1 MNSPVDSDLLQDLRL
16 DAEEQLPRCEQL
28 LIELEQHADDSE
40 RLAELFRLLHSLKGN
55 IGMVGLHALLPLPQA
70 MEDILAALRSRQ
82 LRFDSLLGD
91 ILLLSFD
98 RLRQHLQAVYA
109 GALDYHPDTDC
120 AQLAIALHE
129 LAGTATA
136 QQATARQRL
145 LLQLAPGSALQPNAT
160 SESAP
165 DCARLLERYDIPA
178 DADVQF
184 CLTLMQAI
192 EQRSRYWQ
200 GRGLRLLHLTLAIN
214 QQGGRVVDPAQLAV
228 ATCLH
233 DLGMAFLPLHVL
245 HKESRLSREEV
256 QHIRSHPRLGHD
268 LLRRLERW
276 EDAAEIVLHHQEHA
290 DGQGYPRGLR
300 EVEIHPGALIL
311 AIADTFDARTHER
324 AHQTLSKRPRL
335 RAILEINNLAGRQF
349 SAHWV
354 EVFNHT
360 LQQQPQLAHL

>member
-1 MNSPVDSDLLQDLRL
+1 M
-16 DAEEQLPRCEQL
+16 
-28 LIELEQHADDSE
+28 
-40 RLAELFRLLHSLKGN
+40 
-55 IGMVGLHALLPLPQA
+55 
-70 MEDILAALRSRQ
+70 
-82 LRFDSLLGD
+82 
-91 ILLLSFD
+91 
-98 RLRQHLQAVYA
+98 
-109 GALDYHPDTDC
+109 
-120 AQLAIALHE
+120 
-129 LAGTATA
+129 
-136 QQATARQRL
+136 
-145 LLQLAPGSALQPNAT
+145 QLAPGSALQPNAT
-160 SESAP
+160 PESPP

-324 AHQTLSKRPRL
+324 AYQTLSKRPRL